1 MTSSQFIPLSAAVVN
16 LTLTLFVVS
25 RDLRWTLNRV
35 YLLWGLSVT
44 VWNLGTYFMFRV
56 HTGEAALFWARI
68 LQLGVIFLPI
78 SFFHLCLL
86 VAQVS
91 APRLLKLLYALSG
104 FFAVSNMTPLFVK
117 DVTNVGYAFYSVA
130 GPLFWVFTV
139 SYMALGCGG
148 MVMLYQRQRA
158 LPPLHRT
165 RVRYLL
171 LADVIVV
178 AFGSNDLLPILGVY
192 YYPLIKARIFPLGSL
207 AAIVYGLIVGYS
219 VLQHRLLDIHVTLS
233 KVAAQIVRLAF
244 VFVLGLILL
253 FVVSLVA
260 GEQFSPTAFVGAMGA
275 LVISVTV
282 ASVVFPRLFGKG
294 DDALERR
301 ILGDRFEYHDQI
313 KGFIQSVQWYTD
325 ADVLMGDLHNL
336 MVQTLKV
343 RSYQVVLL
351 DEITRSFSLLKSFPE
366 QLQTQLSHWQS
377 HSPVFEFFQQSRAD
391 YLPCNVAYATPGE
404 TPLERNAREQVRGFQ
419 PEVCFPLLFDQ
430 EVLGLVLIGEKANG
444 EPYTVHDLNLL
455 ISLTKNLSLT
465 IYQIRLK
472 KQVLLAEELELLGR
486 MSRGMAHDL
495 NNLLV
500 PVSTL
505 LQLCADSEAHRQHI
519 QELLPIA
526 IRNLGTMQAYIRE
539 ALFFSQHHTP
549 QIAPGRL
556 DLLLHKAVELA
567 EPKLK
572 RRKVEAVINT
582 SEYVTIEMDSVLIQR
597 LISNILSNAIDASP
611 PGSKVFVELQLLA
624 RTDQRRDWM
633 RIRVIDHGEGISPDN
648 LKRIASPYF
657 TTKDRGDETRGFGL
671 GLSICR
677 KIAHIHGG
685 TLRIFSEEKKGTI
698 VQVDLPSRHIKTP
711 QPALAVTS

>member
-1 MTSSQFIPLSAAVVN
+1 
-16 LTLTLFVVS
+16 
-25 RDLRWTLNRV
+25 
-35 YLLWGLSVT
+35 
-44 VWNLGTYFMFRV
+44 
-56 HTGEAALFWARI
+56 
-68 LQLGVIFLPI
+68 
-78 SFFHLCLL
+78 
-86 VAQVS
+86 
-91 APRLLKLLYALSG
+91 
-104 FFAVSNMTPLFVK
+104 
-117 DVTNVGYAFYSVA
+117 
-130 GPLFWVFTV
+130 
-139 SYMALGCGG
+139 
-148 MVMLYQRQRA
+148 
-158 LPPLHRT
+158 
-165 RVRYLL
+165 
-171 LADVIVV
+171 
-178 AFGSNDLLPILGVY
+178 
-192 YYPLIKARIFPLGSL
+192 
-207 AAIVYGLIVGYS
+207 
-219 VLQHRLLDIHVTLS
+219 
-233 KVAAQIVRLAF
+233 
-244 VFVLGLILL
+244 
-253 FVVSLVA
+253 
-260 GEQFSPTAFVGAMGA
+260 
-275 LVISVTV
+275 
-282 ASVVFPRLFGKG
+282 
-294 DDALERR
+294 
-301 ILGDRFEYHDQI
+301 
-313 KGFIQSVQWYTD
+313 
-325 ADVLMGDLHNL
+325 
-336 MVQTLKV
+336 
-343 RSYQVVLL
+343 
-351 DEITRSFSLLKSFPE
+351 
-366 QLQTQLSHWQS
+366 
-377 HSPVFEFFQQSRAD
+377 
-391 YLPCNVAYATPGE
+391 
-404 TPLERNAREQVRGFQ
+404 
-419 PEVCFPLLFDQ
+419 
-430 EVLGLVLIGEKANG
+430 
-444 EPYTVHDLNLL
+444 
-455 ISLTKNLSLT
+455 
-465 IYQIRLK
+465 
-472 KQVLLAEELELLGR
+472 LLAEELELLGR